1 MAAIVGVL
9 LGGVLAALQLQ
20 ETVPRWS
27 QVPESLFVIADLV
40 AVLLVTAA
48 LTERVRT
55 ALLCG
60 VIAAASQFLTLL
72 GFFAY
77 SYGIVVAIDVVPL
90 QSLRVLT
97 YPAAGVIGG
106 YIGHRIA
113 EVRTVESSRR
123 IRRIVR

>member
-1 MAAIVGVL
+1 MAAIVGLL
-9 LGGVLAALQLQ
+9 LGGVLAAVQFQ
-20 ETVPRWS
+20 ENLPRSS

-77 SYGIVVAIDVVPL
+77 SYGIVLAMGVVPF

-97 YPAAGVIGG
+97 YPAAGIIGG
-106 YIGHRIA
+106 YIGHRIPGA
-113 EVRTVESSRR
+113 RGIESSRR
-123 IRRIVR
+123 VRRIDR